1 MCAIVTKSHA
11 PGVGGWE
18 LKIYLG
24 RERER
29 EACRLEGFLS
39 SLQKLKKVSFA
50 LAKLPTNSYRRTDR
64 IGIVGHISKGI
75 GTRSQLVGQS
85 WVIHSSRMTGRLLGP
100 PSLDTLIAGLRPP

>member
-1 MCAIVTKSHA
+1 MCAIVTKKSHA

-18 LKIYLG
+18 IKIYLG

-29 EACRLEGFLS
+29 EACRFLS

-50 LAKLPTNSYRRTDR
+50 ALAKNCQRASGMT
-64 IGIVGHISKGI
+64 GIVGHISKGI

-85 WVIHSSRMTGRLLGP
+85 RSFTVLE
-100 PSLDTLIAGLRPP
+100 